1 MYKNIIALLGTDQF
15 PRIRIGVGAAPHP
28 DYDMA
33 DWVLSSFKGKDAE
46 DILAAAARAA
56 EAVECYITK
65 GADRA
70 MNLYN

>member
-1 MYKNIIALLGTDQF
+1 
-15 PRIRIGVGAAPHP
+15 
-28 DYDMA
+28 MA

-56 EAVECYITK
+56 EAGECYITK